1 MYASIKQKKK
11 KKLAH
16 ISLYLLCKAIRSGRC
31 FQMQHLAHFAW
42 KAKKKRIIFTINRS
56 VVQARIPCR
65 LLRRAICFRTSRS
78 REESEVS
85 SRIPEFGSNP
95 KYLVRYFPRW
105 AKAYSVVPL
114 SFFQMDT
121 MVADNESSSK
131 STLVSRRAI
140 RFSPRFGNPE
150 SDRQNVVGSETFLR
164 PLEWMKGIKERKKK
178 KPLSAI
184 PGRERAS

>member
-1 MYASIKQKKK
+1 MFSNATFGSFRVKGQ
-11 KKLAH
+11 
-16 ISLYLLCKAIRSGRC
+16 
-31 FQMQHLAHFAW
+31 
-42 KAKKKRIIFTINRS
+42 KKRIIFTINRS

-164 PLEWMKGIKERKKK
+164 LLEWMKGIKERKKK